1 MKKLLFLTIVCL
13 LAILLIA
20 PIAMAKDVQIDVAW
34 DKNTEPDMARYNIYH
49 RVEGQGY
56 NYTVPIKTTQ
66 HTATTPDPVTETI
79 PLNGV
84 PDNAV
89 TKNYFVVQAED
100 SSGNKSGDSSEVWAS
115 YDLRVPPNPV
125 ITAGVYNDTTQT
137 VDLSWDQASPEIVS
151 KWKVFN
157 STVSG
162 GPYAEIGEL
171 VNDGT
176 PEHTMSWNIPGDGN
190 YFFVVVGFRDG
201 SQSLNTEGAELTVI
215 DAANTGDS
223 NQMAVA
229 VQVHPSRVHNF
240 KVKIR
245 VQ

>member
-1 MKKLLFLTIVCL
+1 MRMKSLLICL

-20 PIAMAKDVQIDVAW
+20 PMAMAKDVLIDVAW
-34 DKNTEPDMARYNIYH
+34 TKNSEPNVKFYNIYH
-49 RVEGQGY
+49 RVEGEVY
-56 NYTVPIKTTQ
+56 SYLVPIKITA

-84 PDNAV
+84 PDNAI
-89 TKNYFVVQAED
+89 TKNYFVIQAED
-100 SSGNKSGDSSEVWAS
+100 SEGDKSGDSDEIWAS
-115 YDLRVPPNPV
+115 YDLRVPSTPI
-125 ITAGVYNDTTQT
+125 ITAGVYNDTTKT
-137 VDLSWDQASPEIVS
+137 VNLTWSPASTEILD

-162 GPYAEIGEL
+162 GPYNELGERA
-171 VNDGT
+171 NDGATT
-176 PEHTMSWNIPGDGN
+176 PTFSWNIPGDGT
-190 YFFVVVGFRDG
+190 YYFVVVGFRDG
-201 SQSLNTEGAELTVI
+201 SKSLNTEGTELTVV
-215 DAANTGDS
+215 DAANTDDS

-229 VQVHPSRVHNF
+229 VQVHPSPVHNF

>member
-1 MKKLLFLTIVCL
+1 MKKLLV
-13 LAILLIA
+13 AILVVMFMA
-20 PIAMAKDVQIDVAW
+20 GTTMAKDFQLDVVW
-34 DKNTEPDMARYNIYH
+34 DKNSEGDMLQYCVYN
-49 RVEGQGY
+49 RVEGQAY
-56 NYTVPIKTTQ
+56 NYLIPILTVE
-66 HTATTPDPVTETI
+66 HTATTPDPVTAVI

-84 PDNAV
+84 PDNAI

-100 SSGNKSGDSSEVWAS
+100 FMGNKSGDSNEVWTS
-115 YDLRVPPNPV
+115 FDLRVPPVPV

-137 VDLSWDQASPEIVS
+137 VDLSWDQANPELVN

-162 GPYAEIGEL
+162 GPYTEIGEL
-171 VNDGT
+171 VNDGS
-176 PEHTMSWNIPGDGN
+176 PDHTMSWNIPGDGN
-190 YFFVVVGFRDG
+190 YYFVVVGFRDG
-201 SQSLNTEGAELTVI
+201 SKLLNTEGTELTVI
-215 DAANTGDS
+215 DAANTDDS

-229 VQVHPSRVHNF
+229 VQVHPSQVHNF

>member
-1 MKKLLFLTIVCL
+1 VKKLVIVL
-13 LAILLIA
+13 LALFLIA
-20 PIAMAKDVQIDVAW
+20 PIAMAKDFQLDVVW
-34 DKNTEPDMARYNIYH
+34 DKNSEGDMLQYCVYN
-49 RVEGQGY
+49 RVEGQAY
-56 NYTVPIKTTQ
+56 NYLVPILTVE
-66 HTATTPDPVTETI
+66 HTAATPDPVTAVI

-84 PDNAV
+84 PDNAI

-100 SSGNKSGDSSEVWAS
+100 FMGNKSGDSSEIWAS
-115 YDLRVPPNPV
+115 YDLRVPPTPV
-125 ITAGVYNDTTQT
+125 IAAGVYNDTTQT
-137 VDLSWDQASPEIVS
+137 VDLSWDQANPEIVS

-162 GPYAEIGEL
+162 GPYTEIGEL

-201 SQSLNTEGAELTVI
+201 SNSLNAEGTELTVV
-215 DAANTGDS
+215 DAVNTDDS

-229 VQVHPSRVHNF
+229 VQVHPAQVHNF